1 MRINGTLVTSLLSLF
16 EFILSVKFHISYND
30 LVYIVFLRFQR
41 KSLIPRRQS
50 ILKENHL
57 NNSNLSKKDFFEI
70 FIVIGLIIVIFLF
83 LKK

>member
-1 MRINGTLVTSLLSLF
+1 MRINGTLVTSLLALF

-50 ILKENHL
+50 ILKENHP
-57 NNSNLSKKDFFEI
+57 NNSKLSIKYFFEI
-70 FIVIGLIIVIFLF
+70 LIIIGLILIILLF